1 MNKTDDRAAAL
12 LRHSDEETA
21 ARLAALAIP
30 PGSPERARLLDRA
43 ERKIM
48 MHDDTHFEDE
58 VRGTAVTVK
67 HTHFRH
73 FAAAAACLLVIGGTA
88 AGALWLRSKSPDSL
102 TPATDVEVPVS
113 IEETPIVALPDQ
125 AAAYALYQ
133 SFPDSIGRMSL
144 HLHTTMQ
151 TEEDDLTLALDIPAD
166 CGSFAYTEDISGMTS
181 TSTCYVE
188 GDVRTILRDHLLTDG
203 NSERDCTVIH
213 RTDAAGTLVRET
225 LLGFLPVQIYSDML
239 DDTSRWHV
247 TDQTVYEG
255 REVWVLEGTIEDD
268 AVYEWTAYLD
278 KETGFLP
285 YILSKDADGA
295 VVYTCAADGVQY
307 GEQAAAPDVFTEAQR
322 TALEADPDWTFRE
335 LWEDADGVVTAAGDA
350 DTNETCDATAL
361 ETIIARYGSVPSRWY
376 GYGMNS
382 KGEIYGSCGG
392 YPFDDAH
399 YDLLCDL
406 IAFGGDKAEQTYIR
420 KDELFAAAKTDL
432 LRGNICDRAGA
443 DWRVEQERDEVVVYE
458 LGTMHLY
465 NKEGEEV
472 GTFEAC
478 ATLTPEQA
486 AMNDAQSAP

>member
-1 MNKTDDRAAAL
+1 MKRTDDRAAAL

-48 MHDDTHFEDE
+48 MHDDSHFEDE

-73 FAAAAACLLVIGGTA
+73 IAAAAACLLVIGGTA

-166 CGSFAYTEDISGMTS
+166 RGSFVYTEDISGMRYTC
-181 TSTCYVE
+181 TCYVE
-188 GDVRTILRDHLLTDG
+188 GDVYTHLCDSPL
-203 NSERDCTVIH
+203 SECTVIH

-225 LLGFLPVQIYSDML
+225 LLGYLPVQIYSDML
-239 DDTSRWHV
+239 DDLARWHV

-268 AVYEWTAYLD
+268 AVYDWTAYLD

-295 VVYTCAADGVQY
+295 VEYTCAADGVQY
-307 GEQAAAPDVFTEAQR
+307 GEEAAAPDVFTEAQR
-322 TALEADPDWTFRE
+322 TALEADPAWTFRE
-335 LWEDADGVVTAAGDA
+335 VWEDEDGVVTAEGDA

-392 YPFDDAH
+392 YPFDDEH

-420 KDELFAAAKTDL
+420 KDELFAVAQTDL